1 MEKPARWPAVE
12 VNSSEQITLEPGSV
26 RRVSALAAA
35 VKLGVAALMAR
46 LNATSGAENWYAL
59 RSWLPVMP

>member
-1 MEKPARWPAVE
+1 ME

-59 RSWLPVMP
+59 RSWLQ